1 MGRWDYRLLAIIIY
15 VLFNESLSITHNEI
29 LPHMERF
36 YMDTQHTNMAIVFF
50 LLRNNTALKYK
61 EYNIKRKEKYKQV
74 GHLNQ

>member
-1 MGRWDYRLLAIIIY
+1 
-15 VLFNESLSITHNEI
+15 
-29 LPHMERF
+29 MERF